1 MSKTGLELLEE
12 IYEKIEL
19 LTRRFEV
26 IEHNTK
32 QILSRMNITDQKPE
46 LKVEK
51 VPTITKKEGPTI
63 SQVEQP
69 KKEERDQHG
78 NTRVM
83 GKLKKENKMLSG
95 VNVKILGKDNLLV
108 RETKTNKAGE
118 WQCFLT
124 PGNYKAEYFLENVIN
139 SNVIFTVTSE
149 QQLLRVPA
157 PSVNNP

>member
-1 MSKTGLELLEE
+1 MSKSGLELLEE
-12 IYEKIEL
+12 INEKLEL

-32 QILSRMNITDQKPE
+32 QIMNRLS
-46 LKVEK
+46 LHEK
-51 VPTITKKEGPTI
+51 KAESKIEKTVSIAKSEGPTI
-63 SQVEQP
+63 GQAEQP
-69 KKEERDQHG
+69 KKEEVDQHG

-83 GKLKKENKMLSG
+83 GKLKKDNKMLSG
-95 VNVKILGKDNLLV
+95 VVVKILGKENTLI

-124 PGNYKAEYFLENVIN
+124 PGNYKAEYFLENVIK
-139 SNVIFTVTSE
+139 SNVVFTVTPE

-157 PSVNNP
+157 PQ